1 MPELQRNIEAGRGDV
16 VTWDGCERV
25 FAPVF
30 RDEDYNPEAL
40 AVRLMDYAANDSEVC
55 LSIFKSKR
63 DYVEV

>member
-1 MPELQRNIEAGRGDV
+1 M
-16 VTWDGCERV
+16 
-25 FAPVF
+25 F